1 MRCAKILADWPGDV
15 KLVRLK
21 LNRLIAVLAVL
32 TLGACTLPRGA
43 AIQSEVVRSQNDQTA
58 SFSVVPV
65 SPENI
70 AQLRTWPVTGWAGHY
85 HWFSGTRGP
94 KSNLIRP
101 GDLIDLVIWDNQDS
115 SLLTNLGDNAVT
127 LSGLRVSPTGTIF
140 VPYINEV
147 RVGGSSP
154 ETARSR
160 IAEQLEVVVPDAQV
174 QLSLQPGPDNSISAV
189 GGFARP
195 GTYPM
200 PNRDFSILNLI
211 SVAGGINESLQNP
224 LVRVIRDSRSYDIRA
239 DRLFQTPSANVILR
253 GGDSVIVQ
261 EDERYFT
268 ALGATG
274 SEAIVPFEQEHI
286 TAIEALALLGGLN
299 DTRANPKGILI
310 LRDYPQKAVRSDGSG
325 PDRTQVVFTVD
336 LTSAEDIFAARKFQ
350 INPNDLV
357 MATESPVGS
366 ARSVLGLIGSVVG
379 VGNAV
384 DGG

>member
-1 MRCAKILADWPGDV
+1 MRLFLNRCLAIGLILA
-15 KLVRLK
+15 
-21 LNRLIAVLAVL
+21 
-32 TLGACTLPRGA
+32 LGACTLPRGA
-43 AIQSEVVRSQNDQTA
+43 AIQSEVVRSQDDAAA

-65 SPENI
+65 TPANI
-70 AQLRTWPVTGWAGHY
+70 GQLRTWPVTGWVGHY

-101 GDLIDLVIWDNQDS
+101 GDVIDLVIWDNQDG
-115 SLLTNLGDNAVT
+115 SLLTSPGNNNVT

-140 VPYINEV
+140 VPYIDEV
-147 RVGGSSP
+147 AIGGSTP
-154 ETARSR
+154 EAARAR
-160 IAEQLEVVVPDAQV
+160 IEDQLEAVVPAAQV
-174 QLSLQPGPDNSISAV
+174 QLTLQSGPDNSVSAV
-189 GGFARP
+189 RGFGAP

-211 SVAGGINESLQNP
+211 STAGGINDSLENP
-224 LVRVIRDSRSYDIRA
+224 LVRVIRDDRSYEIRA
-239 DRLFQTPSANVILR
+239 DTLFSRPSANVVLR
-253 GGDSVIVQ
+253 GGDSVIVE
-261 EDERYFT
+261 EDDRYFV

-274 SEAIVPFEQEHI
+274 SEAVVPFGQEHI

-310 LRDYPQKAVRSDGSG
+310 LRDYPQKALRSDGSG
-325 PDRTQVVFTVD
+325 PPKAQVVFTID

-366 ARSVLGLIGSVVG
+366 VRTVFGLVGSIVG
-379 VGNAV
+379 VSNAV
-384 DGG
+384 SD